1 MHRNKIVT
9 ESVLNFADTKKAR
22 NNFQNSYTA
31 ISLFCGA
38 GGCSAGFQRA
48 GYNILLA
55 SDIDRAAISSY
66 KVNFPHTNCLES
78 DICNIDFQKTL
89 HDWLYQTCYGRIPQ
103 NLAFIVGKIQLS
115 LLGALPGQD
124 LSYVL

>member
-55 SDIDRAAISSY
+55 SDIEKPPSVATKLTSQKQNVWKSISA
-66 KVNFPHTNCLES
+66 T
-78 DICNIDFQKTL
+78 
-89 HDWLYQTCYGRIPQ
+89 
-103 NLAFIVGKIQLS
+103 
-115 LLGALPGQD
+115 
-124 LSYVL
+124 